1 MARILIVD
9 DSRISRRILRN
20 ILEQGGHEIV
30 GEAGNGQEGYDLF
43 LELKPDLV
51 TMDITMPVMDGLES
65 LRLIIEADP
74 AAKVL
79 MITAA
84 GQKDKMMQ
92 AVRLGCI
99 DFVAKPFDDRMVVD
113 MVTRHT
119 GG

>member
-43 LELKPDLV
+43 LELRPDLV

-65 LRLIIEADP
+65 LRLIIEEDP
-74 AAKVL
+74 KAKVL

>member
-20 ILEQGGHEIV
+20 ILEQGGHEIIA
-30 GEAGNGQEGYDLF
+30 EAGNGKEGVEMYI
-43 LELKPDLV
+43 EHRPDLV

-65 LRLIIEADP
+65 LRQIIEADSS
-74 AAKVL
+74 AKVL

-92 AVRLGCI
+92 AIKLGCI
-99 DFVAKPFDDRMVVD
+99 DFVAKPFDDNLVAEIVKK
-113 MVTRHT
+113 HT
-119 GG
+119 T